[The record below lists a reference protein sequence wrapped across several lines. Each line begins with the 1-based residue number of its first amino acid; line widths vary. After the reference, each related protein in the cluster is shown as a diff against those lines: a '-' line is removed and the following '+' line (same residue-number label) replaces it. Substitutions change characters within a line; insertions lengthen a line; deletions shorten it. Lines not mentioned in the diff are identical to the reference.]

1 MQARGFTLIELM
13 IVVAII
19 GILAAIAIPQYNNYV
34 ARTQVAEGLNLASS
48 IKTAITE
55 YFIAQGEFSPSAVV
69 ADNHAALG
77 IPAHTELTGNYVWK
91 IEVKA
96 DGKAQVF
103 FHTEA
108 NGAHSAIASKTFWLV
123 PTDNGGS
130 LSWRCQCAFSDTA
143 VCNDGG
149 TPNPTTRQI
158 NEKYLPSSCLE

>member
-1 MQARGFTLIELM
+1 MQSKGFTLIELM

-34 ARTQVAEGLNLASS
+34 ARTQVAEGLNLASG
-48 IKTAITE
+48 IKTAIAE
-55 YFIAQGEFSPSAVV
+55 YFTAHGEFPPGSVV
-69 ADNHAALG
+69 ATNHAALG

-96 DGKAQVF
+96 DGKAHVF

-108 NGAHSAIASKTFWLV
+108 NGAHSAIASKTFWLI
-123 PTDNGGS
+123 PTDIGGS

-149 TPNPTTRQI
+149 TPNPTT
-158 NEKYLPSSCLE
+158 

>member
-1 MQARGFTLIELM
+1 MQAR
-13 IVVAII
+13 I

-34 ARTQVAEGLNLASS
+34 ARTQVAEGLNLASG

-55 YFIAQGEFSPSAVV
+55 YFTSQGGFPPGSDV
-69 ADNHAALG
+69 ATNHAALG
-77 IPAHTELTGNYVWK
+77 IP
-91 IEVKA
+91 
-96 DGKAQVF
+96 AQVF

-108 NGAHSAIASKTFWLV
+108 NGAHSAIASKTFWLI